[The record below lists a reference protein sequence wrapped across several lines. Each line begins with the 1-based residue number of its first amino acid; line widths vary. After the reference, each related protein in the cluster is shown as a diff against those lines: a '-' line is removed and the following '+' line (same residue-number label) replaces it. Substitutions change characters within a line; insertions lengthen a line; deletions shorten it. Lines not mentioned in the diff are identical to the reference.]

1 MERFQLSL
9 NETIIHIK
17 PRATVTVLS
26 SLFWIWPQNSS
37 YDLSMQKP
45 ISIKMIDCNR
55 VMPVRLNVAV
65 KFHPLSMK
73 LPCAEK

>member
-17 PRATVTVLS
+17 PRATVTVLI
-26 SLFWIWPQNSS
+26 SLFWIWPQNSN
-37 YDLSMQKP
+37 YDLPMHKL
-45 ISIKMIDCNR
+45 ISIKMIDYNR

-65 KFHPLSMK
+65 KFHPFTMK
-73 LPCAEK
+73 LSFAEK